1 MSIDKKNLIETIGW
15 VVFFSALLSIVGY
28 MIYYTTY
35 KQRGVCETYSSIIL
49 QKAHEVESI
58 NNFGATRNNYYLYLD
73 NGTRQDVDLDTY
85 TLCKE
90 GTVYKYTE
98 CWLETVK

>member
-15 VVFFSALLSIVGY
+15 IVFFSALISIIGY
-28 MIYYTTY
+28 LFYYASY
-35 KQRGVCETYSSIIL
+35 KQTKVCETYSSVIR

-73 NGTRQDVDLDTY
+73 NGTRQDVDLDIY
-85 TLCKE
+85 TLANE
-90 GTVYKYTE
+90 GNTYEYVN
-98 CWLETVK
+98 CWLETIK